1 MRKLLTAL
9 ATAAML
15 LASNALIWKAEA
27 AMVTG
32 VGNLPL
38 PNSYSPVEKIR
49 CVCGPYGCACG
60 RRHWRPY
67 GSPATRA
74 IGRIDIT
81 ALAIGPTVRI
91 AGAGSKEPEPKS
103 S

>member
-60 RRHWRPY
+60 RRHCLILGTHLSHVALFRF
-67 GSPATRA
+67 SRVEVVKPAVP
-74 IGRIDIT
+74 I
-81 ALAIGPTVRI
+81 
-91 AGAGSKEPEPKS
+91 S
-103 S
+103 

>member
-9 ATAAML
+9 ATTSML
-15 LASNALIWKAEA
+15 MASNATIWKAEA

-38 PNSYSPVEKIR
+38 ANSYSPVEKIR

-60 RRHWRPY
+60 RRHWR
-67 GSPATRA
+67 ATRA

-91 AGAGSKEPEPKS
+91 AGAGSKEPEPKPS
-103 S
+103 